1 MTTTSPARFILVIVG
16 RFRAGRPWSPPHCL
30 TGTVSLGALSD
41 SHAPSSRWDSI
52 LAGSSGLAHEL
63 VTMVPDPAMSAGTT
77 TLVTRSDPSI
87 PCKRTILSRA
97 IRRGDLTP
105 QTELLGTMR

>member
-1 MTTTSPARFILVIVG
+1 MITTSPARFILVTVG
-16 RFRAGRPWSPPHCL
+16 RFRAGRPWSPPHRL

-41 SHAPSSRWDSI
+41 PHAPSSRWDSI

-63 VTMVPDPAMSAGTT
+63 VTMVPDPAMSLGTT
-77 TLVTRSDPSI
+77 TLGTPSNPLI
-87 PCKRTILSRA
+87 PCNCTILSHA
-97 IRRGDLTP
+97 IHRGDLTP